1 MATRKTEKLI
11 VTDKIAKELAE
22 KVENRAPNKAG
33 LHGLT
38 KLEKRDLEYLGG
50 MWEVFKAG
58 IESKP
63 ILDEYPKRTGVG
75 HENSGR
81 QYRYTPLE
89 MWNNIKKY
97 FEVTIAYGQ
106 PLTVGGI
113 AVFNGMSQRDLMN
126 PDELKKYPEEY
137 DFLRKCAKFVEMY
150 NEYAAHR
157 KQNPAGP
164 IFILKN
170 FGWKDT
176 QTHEVNAVGGALTED
191 ERTAA
196 QQRIANLTEEKK

>member
-1 MATRKTEKLI
+1 
-11 VTDKIAKELAE
+11 
-22 KVENRAPNKAG
+22 
-33 LHGLT
+33 
-38 KLEKRDLEYLGG
+38 
-50 MWEVFKAG
+50 
-58 IESKP
+58 
-63 ILDEYPKRTGVG
+63 
-75 HENSGR
+75 
-81 QYRYTPLE
+81 

-113 AVFNGMSQRDLMN
+113 AVFNGMDQKNLMTSDKRN
-126 PDELKKYPEEY
+126 EIPEEY
-137 DFLRKCAKFVEMY
+137 QFLLQCIKFVEMY

-196 QQRIANLTEEKK
+196 QQRISNFTEEKK